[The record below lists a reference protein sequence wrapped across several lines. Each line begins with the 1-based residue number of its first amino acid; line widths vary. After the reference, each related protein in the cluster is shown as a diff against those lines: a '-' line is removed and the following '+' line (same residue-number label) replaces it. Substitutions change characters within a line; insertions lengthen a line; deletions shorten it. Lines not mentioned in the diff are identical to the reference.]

1 MCRNTVFKGSL
12 KFKKVKPL
20 FSLKKEEIILNLV
33 RSILRKDLLETEE
46 EDLRDGILFI
56 RCYNLKRNK
65 SQPSIIVELLAPREQ
80 VLSANKSR

>member
-1 MCRNTVFKGSL
+1 MVD
-12 KFKKVKPL
+12 
-20 FSLKKEEIILNLV
+20 FSELEPNFYFSIKKEETILNLV

-56 RCYNLKRNK
+56 RCYNLKRKK

-80 VLSANKSR
+80 ILSANKSR